1 MTSQLRLPA
10 GRGARIV
17 GCWSSSSTLRAH
29 NPTLGGQRKHGEYM
43 ATARIMVTGPE
54 ISLLLRMIDE
64 AYEKK
69 TWHGPNLRGSIRGLE
84 ARKAAWR
91 PGPNR
96 HNIWEIVV
104 HAAYWKYAVRRR
116 ILGEKRGS
124 FPVKGSNWFI
134 RPTSLTE
141 EAWRD
146 DIALLQDMHRKMR
159 AAVAGFSLRDLEKI
173 PRGSKV
179 SNVCIIYGIA
189 LHDVYH
195 AGQIQ
200 LLKRLVG
207 QNLGQA

>member
-1 MTSQLRLPA
+1 MAATKTK
-10 GRGARIV
+10 IV
-17 GCWSSSSTLRAH
+17 A
-29 NPTLGGQRKHGEYM
+29 
-43 ATARIMVTGPE
+43 PE
-54 ISLLLRMIDE
+54 ISLLLRVIDE

-69 TWHGPNLRGSIRGLE
+69 AWHGPNLRGSVRGLD
-84 ARKAAWR
+84 AQRAAWR
-91 PGPNR
+91 PGANR

-116 ILGEKRGS
+116 MLGEKRGS
-124 FPVKGSNWFI
+124 FPLKGSNWFV

-146 DIALLQDMHRKMR
+146 DITLLEDMHRKMR
-159 AAVAGFSLRDLEKI
+159 AAVAAFSAKDLQKI

-179 SNVCIIYGIA
+179 SNAAIIYGIA

-200 LLKRLVG
+200 LLKRLAARIVDV
-207 QNLGQA
+207 